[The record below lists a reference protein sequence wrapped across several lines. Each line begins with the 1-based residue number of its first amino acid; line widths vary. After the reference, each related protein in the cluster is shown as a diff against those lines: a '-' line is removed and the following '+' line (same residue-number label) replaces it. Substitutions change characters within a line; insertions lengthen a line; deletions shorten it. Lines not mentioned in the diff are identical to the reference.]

1 MILNQYLGDA
11 KIHQVRLS
19 WGGKG
24 FLPDANWTLIF
35 TAKTSPLTQSDA
47 EAAFQKTTGG
57 GGIVVS
63 GAKASVSLLPQ
74 DTSALSS
81 GTLYWDIQAT
91 NTSGDTRTVA
101 EGTMMLRRDVT
112 RESEPTLD
120 VHTIAPPL
128 LFFSYTS
135 YLEATSD
142 SPPMSEEEWVA
153 AVASGGDA
161 ANVRNQIIQTGN
173 ATVTPPQ
180 AASLL
185 LNPTGDDN
193 DILLTADAA
202 GLAGNSLTG
211 AIAIAEDSTALTA
224 VKTGNNI
231 VATSGDKRRMMI
243 TVAGTPL
250 TLEPSG
256 ETAAGNDAVEW
267 PVWTLGGIP
276 IAEAENVEDPTFP
289 FGYLRAKFSGWEYL
303 VATSSEDQVGGMP
316 SNVPG
321 LGPSDWPDVLVEN
334 FTAATATAAQ
344 SITAINAA
352 SLGVTA
358 SNGPDSDG
366 SGAIAAV
373 AQDDFTGGAD
383 GTPAADGTSVFLFD
397 NPNFYVNTG
406 TIESPAWTQI
416 NLS

>member
-153 AVASGGDA
+153 AVASGGGA
-161 ANVRNQIIQTGN
+161 GIIGAVRYDTAQDLSPEEQEQARENIGAEITTEAVIAVLEREDGFYDQPGRIGERHLPALNGIGLGRVLVASATSTVVSDGGVLSGDGSSGYVTHLVSKFAQMIHMTITESYYTDVNIRDFPRLEEVVIDMDSPQEEGYFDLDSPVVWSLTLSLPYFLYFAPTFNTPNLVMLVLNAVTG
-173 ATVTPPQ
+173 TPMSQ
-180 AASLL
+180 GHFETLL
-185 LNPTGDDN
+185 LALSESESKVPSGKTITYPSSYTLQG
-193 DILLTADAA
+193 A
-202 GLAGNSLTG
+202 GY
-211 AIAIAEDSTALTA
+211 TAL
-224 VKTGNNI
+224 
-231 VATSGDKRRMMI
+231 
-243 TVAGTPL
+243 L
-250 TLEPSG
+250 
-256 ETAAGNDAVEW
+256 
-267 PVWTLGGIP
+267 
-276 IAEAENVEDPTFP
+276 
-289 FGYLRAKFSGWEYL
+289 
-303 VATSSEDQVGGMP
+303 
-316 SNVPG
+316 
-321 LGPSDWPDVLVEN
+321 
-334 FTAATATAAQ
+334 
-344 SITAINAA
+344 
-352 SLGVTA
+352 
-358 SNGPDSDG
+358 
-366 SGAIAAV
+366 
-373 AQDDFTGGAD
+373 AD
-383 GTPAADGTSVFLFD
+383 GWSFIAD
-397 NPNFYVNTG
+397 
-406 TIESPAWTQI
+406 
-416 NLS
+416 